1 LRVVIFCH
9 SLLSDWNHGNAHF
22 LRGIVGELQ
31 VRGHDVR
38 VYEPYDAWSV
48 QGLLR
53 DGGAAAL
60 DAAAASLGAVQPV
73 RYDAATLDV
82 DAAVDSADLVL
93 AHEWNDPALI
103 ARLGIARRYANFRL
117 LLHDTHHR
125 AATAPHEMAQFDL
138 RDYDG
143 VLAFGRVIR
152 DIYLERGWAA
162 RAWTWHEAADTRR
175 FHPLPRVQRAGDL
188 VWIGNWGDDERT
200 IDLMRYLVLP
210 AARLG
215 LRARVYGVRYP
226 RNAKALLDDAGIE
239 YAGWLPN
246 ARVPQV
252 FSSFDV
258 TVHVPRRTYVEQLP
272 GIPTI
277 RVFEALACGIPLVCA
292 PWEDSDALF
301 TAGEDFLTAA
311 TGREMELRLREL
323 LADEELRSR
332 VARQGL
338 RTVHERHT
346 CAHRVDELIAILASL
361 DAVVHEGASA

>member
-1 LRVVIFCH
+1 
-9 SLLSDWNHGNAHF
+9 
-22 LRGIVGELQ
+22 
-31 VRGHDVR
+31 
-38 VYEPYDAWSV
+38 
-48 QGLLR
+48 
-53 DGGAAAL
+53 
-60 DAAAASLGAVQPV
+60 
-73 RYDAATLDV
+73 
-82 DAAVDSADLVL
+82 
-93 AHEWNDPALI
+93 
-103 ARLGIARRYANFRL
+103 
-117 LLHDTHHR
+117 
-125 AATAPHEMAQFDL
+125 
-138 RDYDG
+138 
-143 VLAFGRVIR
+143 
-152 DIYLERGWAA
+152 
-162 RAWTWHEAADTRR
+162 
-175 FHPLPRVQRAGDL
+175 
-188 VWIGNWGDDERT
+188 
-200 IDLMRYLVLP
+200 MRYLVLP